1 MKLLIPSNCLRRCI
15 SSKTILLRQTC
26 ILTSGHVLRTANL
39 TTTKGEIEGPPQDP
53 IPTPPPGVPYLE
65 TLLPPEKTGHS
76 IKFPWVHNVSP
87 ENGKHPQ
94 RIKQYPYK
102 PPNFW
107 TSLLSVM
114 PFYLNYNVARWITVR
129 TLKDSTSPSYFPD
142 EFMIGAS
149 LGLIQVCKALSS
161 PPDRKGLEQMFT
173 TRLFDRF
180 STELDNLEAEKST
193 VSIKIPKIHDSHI
206 QDVWLTMGPRQAFAR
221 KSAEF
226 DVLHFM
232 TLKIGVRQG
241 NEEGNWNYFR
251 NKLAKSVVEG
261 IGFKVD
267 VAFDVDVIYT
277 LKSAKDEV
285 LIFDQCRRILVV
297 RFESPYFEP
306 SERIMEMRKDASDVD
321 YYNSNDNNLI
331 SLGWN
336 WRVGDIDY
344 LLESEDL
351 EIEERENQTRA
362 VL

>member
-1 MKLLIPSNCLRRCI
+1 MYLLDTKSV
-15 SSKTILLRQTC
+15 SS
-26 ILTSGHVLRTANL
+26 SGESLGDSW

-53 IPTPPPGVPYLE
+53 IPTPTPPPPPGVQSYLE
-65 TLLPPEKTGHS
+65 TLPPPEKTGYS
-76 IKFPWVHNVSP
+76 ITFPWVYNVSP

-107 TSLLSVM
+107 TSLLSIM
-114 PFYLNYNVARWITVR
+114 PFYLNYNIARWIAVR
-129 TLKDSTSPSYFPD
+129 TLKDSTSPAYFPD
-142 EFMIGAS
+142 EFMSGAS
-149 LGLIQVCKALSS
+149 LGLVQVCKALST
-161 PPDRKGLEQMFT
+161 PPDREGLEQMFT
-173 TRLFDRF
+173 TRLFERF
-180 STELDNLEAEKST
+180 SAELDILEAEKSA
-193 VSIKIPKIHDSHI
+193 VSIKITKIHDSQI
-206 QDVWLTMGPRQAFAR
+206 QDVWLTMGPRHAFTR
-221 KSAEF
+221 KNGEF

-232 TLKIGVRQG
+232 TLKIGVRRSS
-241 NEEGNWNYFR
+241 EEGNWNYFR

-267 VAFDVDVIYT
+267 VAFDVDVIYA
-277 LKSAKDEV
+277 LKSAKDET

-306 SERIMEMRKDASDVD
+306 SERILEMRKEDSLV
-321 YYNSNDNNLI
+321 

-351 EIEERENQTRA
+351 EKEERENQA
-362 VL
+362 SVAL